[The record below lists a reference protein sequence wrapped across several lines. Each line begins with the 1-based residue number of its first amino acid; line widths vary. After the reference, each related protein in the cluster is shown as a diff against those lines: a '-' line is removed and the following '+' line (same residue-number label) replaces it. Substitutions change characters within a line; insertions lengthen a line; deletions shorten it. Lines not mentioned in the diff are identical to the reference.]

1 MRIFTKNRF
10 YIRLY
15 INRIEITDLTNWK
28 SISEISETE
37 FNNQRLLIA
46 DFVKAE
52 KFINNVFKKH
62 GFSSKKSIGIIQQME
77 MSEGGL
83 SDVEKRVLLEL
94 FSQIGIREIYVDES
108 LSDLTEKQLF
118 EYKI

>member
-1 MRIFTKNRF
+1 
-10 YIRLY
+10 
-15 INRIEITDLTNWK
+15 
-28 SISEISETE
+28 
-37 FNNQRLLIA
+37 
-46 DFVKAE
+46 
-52 KFINNVFKKH
+52 
-62 GFSSKKSIGIIQQME
+62 ME

>member
-15 INRIEITDLTNWK
+15 VNLIDINDLTNK
-28 SISEISETE
+28 QSISEKSETK

-46 DFVKAE
+46 DFNKAE
-52 KFINNVFKKH
+52 HFISNVFKKH
-62 GFSSKKSIGIIQQME
+62 GFSSKNSIGIIQQME
-77 MSEGGL
+77 MAEGGL

-94 FSQIGIREIYVDES
+94 FSKIGIREIYVDES
-108 LSDLTEKQLF
+108 LSDLTEKQLLN
-118 EYKI
+118 YKK